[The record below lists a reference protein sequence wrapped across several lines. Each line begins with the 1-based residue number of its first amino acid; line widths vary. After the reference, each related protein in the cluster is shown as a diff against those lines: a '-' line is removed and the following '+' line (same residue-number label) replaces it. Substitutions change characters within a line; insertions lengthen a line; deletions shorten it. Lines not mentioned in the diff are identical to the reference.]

1 MNVLTRALGA
11 SLLLSI
17 ALVPLVAAPAQASDS
32 PVVVT
37 WGVRPTS
44 ASGDNSRAAFA
55 YSTKP
60 GVEIQDYVGISNQGT
75 EPTTFNT
82 YATNAIDDP
91 KTGAFSLYGAGQ
103 APTDL
108 GSWIRLPEKTI
119 TIAPGKEARIPVDIL
134 VPSDATPGDH
144 TAGIVASIVR
154 KSTSAQG
161 KQIRV
166 EERVA
171 ARVYLHI
178 AGPVAAR
185 VAAAGITSGFTPSLN
200 PFGSGTSTVNY
211 AVKNTGNLRV
221 DVHQKVTIT
230 GPFGIRLGTISG
242 PTVLN
247 VLPGQSVQQQLHL
260 GGIAPLLFLTS
271 SVALTTTAP
280 TDTIV
285 TGTVLTDS
293 GAVAA
298 PIARP
303 AYPTYSS
310 SSISGAVPW
319 TLLALLLIVALGI
332 WLLVRYLGASRDRV
346 FLAIDAAAA
355 EARDKA
361 LAEQTSKAPEA
372 ATMTEETRAKEPVA

>member
-1 MNVLTRALGA
+1 
-11 SLLLSI
+11 
-17 ALVPLVAAPAQASDS
+17 
-32 PVVVT
+32 VT

-75 EPTTFNT
+75 ESTTFNT

-91 KTGAFSLYGAGQ
+91 KTGAFSLYGASQ
-103 APTDL
+103 SPTDL
-108 GSWIRLPEKTI
+108 GSWIKLPEKTI

-178 AGPVAAR
+178 AGLVAAR
-185 VAAAGITSGFTPSLN
+185 VAATGITSGFNPSLN
-200 PFGSGTSTVNY
+200 PFGTGTSTINY

-230 GPFGIRLGTISG
+230 GPFGIKLGTIQG
-242 PTVLN
+242 PSIAN
-247 VLPGQSVQQQLHL
+247 VLPGQSVQEQLHQD
-260 GGIAPLLFLTS
+260 GVAPLLFVTS
-271 SVALTTTAP
+271 TVSLTTSAP

-285 TGTVLTDS
+285 AGTVLTDS

-298 PIARP
+298 RIAKPSYP
-303 AYPTYSS
+303 ASS
-310 SSISGAVPW
+310 NSALSGAVPW
-319 TLLALLLIVALGI
+319 TLLVLVLIVAFGI
-332 WLLVRYLGASRDRV
+332 WILVRFLGASRDRV

-355 EARDKA
+355 EAREKA
-361 LAEQTSKAPEA
+361 LAEQNSNA
-372 ATMTEETRAKEPVA
+372 AEETRTKEPVA